1 MTRPPATCAACGQ
14 TFMAREPV
22 AILGSRV
29 YHKACRKMV
38 ERGAANPIT
47 ESTPNEE
54 HWRKQV
60 IELEQKLHRMKA
72 ATDRGLVAV
81 TAAEN
86 RIREIRAERQR
97 WIENYGRLDV
107 EYHRMLDTST
117 ARLERIWLEAR
128 ACQAVGRGVWALA
141 RLGAAPEVVDATAE
155 RYRLMELD

>member
-1 MTRPPATCAACGQ
+1 MRPPATCAACGQ

-22 AILGSRV
+22 AIMGSRV

-38 ERGAANPIT
+38 ERGLANPIT

-60 IELEQKLHRMKA
+60 IEVEGRLHRMTSSYERAIADLIKA
-72 ATDRGLVAV
+72 EKRIAAMSLE
-81 TAAEN
+81 AAEA
-86 RIREIRAERQR
+86 RHERGAMIRERRVLLEASTS
-97 WIENYGRLDV
+97 
-107 EYHRMLDTST
+107 RM
-117 ARLERIWLEAR
+117 ERIWIEAR

-141 RLGAAPEVVDATAE
+141 RLGATPEVVDATAE